1 MAKRFTDS
9 EKWEDPFFTNLTNDE
24 KVIWIY
30 LLDHCDNAGVLKI
43 NIKNIN
49 YFCSTNIT
57 VEELFITFQG
67 RLTKISVDTCI
78 INKFCYFQYGPD
90 FLQSN
95 NKAVQSAIKKL
106 LELGIV
112 QLVNNTYT
120 LSIPYQYSID
130 SPKEEVKEEDEVE
143 DEVIDKKEDWNIK
156 QIKNRVEEDCK
167 IPSNVKTS
175 IIAIIDGYY
184 TRSQVTLVDENKNHF
199 KNIKAIHPI
208 LNEVG
213 ITF

>member
-78 INKFCYFQYGPD
+78 INKFFKVIIK
-90 FLQSN
+90 QSN
-95 NKAVQSAIKKL
+95 L
-106 LELGIV
+106 LL
-112 QLVNNTYT
+112 
-120 LSIPYQYSID
+120 
-130 SPKEEVKEEDEVE
+130 
-143 DEVIDKKEDWNIK
+143 
-156 QIKNRVEEDCK
+156 KN
-167 IPSNVKTS
+167 
-175 IIAIIDGYY
+175 Y
-184 TRSQVTLVDENKNHF
+184 
-199 KNIKAIHPI
+199 
-208 LNEVG
+208 LNWV
-213 ITF
+213 